1 MFFQSLGSRNVQH
14 RHGAGSAVVSGHCG
28 SPRHAL
34 LALLHVLNPT
44 GSYALGD
51 GDLLR
56 GCLAYGLAAAKQP
69 LPEAGEGWGWLE
81 TGTMARFL

>member
-1 MFFQSLGSRNVQH
+1 M
-14 RHGAGSAVVSGHCG
+14 VSGHWG

-34 LALLHVLNPT
+34 LALLHVLNPR

-56 GCLAYGLAAAKQP
+56 GCLAYGLTAAKQP
-69 LPEAGEGWGWLE
+69 LPEAGEG
-81 TGTMARFL
+81 

>member
-1 MFFQSLGSRNVQH
+1 MSHMVLASVCVFSVLVGTRNVQH
-14 RHGAGSAVVSGHCG
+14 RHGAGSAVVSGHWG

-56 GCLAYGLAAAKQP
+56 GCLAYGLTAAKQP
-69 LPEAGEGWGWLE
+69 LPEAGEG
-81 TGTMARFL
+81 